1 MLIALIIGF
10 IALTLITKTTAQAA
24 GDRPASAAL
33 VNQAEAMIMQAG
45 KANPI
50 DTVKVHSAMDKL
62 QEAVRVDPSNDAAYV
77 DLGFCY
83 GLLRDGQTAT
93 EMYQKAVKL
102 NPSPANLLELA
113 DICLRT
119 GASDNA
125 LMAANAGI
133 DAAPTNARLYNA
145 RGMALNDL
153 QRFDEAEEAFQK
165 ALKLDPNL
173 AVAKANLKALN
184 SGSTGRGSIVK
195 HPAQH

>member
-10 IALTLITKTTAQAA
+10 IALTLITTTTAQAA